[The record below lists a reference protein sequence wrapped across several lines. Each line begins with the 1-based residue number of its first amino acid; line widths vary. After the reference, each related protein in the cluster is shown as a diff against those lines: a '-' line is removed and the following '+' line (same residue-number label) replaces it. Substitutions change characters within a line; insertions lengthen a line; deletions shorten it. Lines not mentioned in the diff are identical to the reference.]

1 MLGGGAFERGHSA
14 LSESSIKS
22 KFRNADQKLSHRHSM
37 LSSEK
42 NPKIIGFSTKF
53 LYKTKP

>member
-22 KFRNADQKLSHRHSM
+22 KFRNVDQKLSHRHSM
-37 LSSEK
+37 LNSENFQKSSD
-42 NPKIIGFSTKF
+42 FR
-53 LYKTKP
+53 